1 MDLIKTVI
9 EGCQII
15 REIGRGTMGVV
26 YEARQTGL
34 DRLVAIKFLAPHLCE
49 DKEFCQR
56 FLREARAVAKL
67 NHHNVVQVHS
77 VGQVKSQLYM
87 ITELV
92 QGKSL
97 KELMAEQGPMTEQR
111 ALDIIRQ
118 VTSALMEA
126 ERQHIVHR
134 DIKPQN
140 IMVTQDGTVKVMDF
154 GLAKDLFQQELTMPG
169 MLMGTPCYMSPEQI
183 QGHEVD
189 HRSDIYSLGLVLFY
203 LLTGR
208 NAFSGKN
215 MAQVFNAH
223 LSGRLPDI
231 TNFRTDISDC
241 TKRLFERMADRNPGH
256 RPASNAQLIQEIQ
269 TCLDIFKTED
279 DSSLAGSTITR
290 SPAHTKRWGWIATVI
305 TLALISVMGAYQFKD
320 RLIIHIPWQ
329 QTIST
334 TADKPSNTPISLH
347 DYLTKGQALLKAHRF
362 DQALNTFKRAAK
374 QYPGEAEIAMWIQLA
389 LKAKASSI
397 RDAVLKDLS
406 DPPKLSVL
414 LLPYS
419 KFTFKN
425 QRGRWEGLNVE
436 ILEGFCKKYGL
447 EFRPVPVENFKKLIP
462 QLLNGPNDII
472 GAPFTITEARKAQI
486 AFSTPYFTNTEVLVI
501 QANAPITSIEDLE
514 GRTMGYLPGTT
525 LEKTTLSIRCK
536 RRIPFKDTNAM
547 AEALSRKKIDAFVDD
562 FSDALLLATAYR
574 DVAIG
579 PQMAQVEYYGFS
591 MKKGKLNLKNYID
604 KYIKE
609 IKSSGEYKR
618 IYGKYFQALSVTH
631 QPSQ

>member
-77 VGQVKSQLYM
+77 VGQVKGQLYM

-134 DIKPQN
+134 DLKPQN

-154 GLAKDLFQQELTMPG
+154 GLAKDLFQQELTIPG
-169 MLMGTPCYMSPEQI
+169 MLMGTPYYMSPEQI

-208 NAFSGKN
+208 NAFSGQN

-231 TNFRTDISDC
+231 TDFRTDISDC
-241 TKRLFERMADRNPGH
+241 TKRLFERMADRNPAH
-256 RPASNAQLIQEIQ
+256 RPASNAQLIQEVQ
-269 TCLDIFKTED
+269 VCLNVSKAGDAP
-279 DSSLAGSTITR
+279 SLAGSTITNH
-290 SPAHTKRWGWIATVI
+290 SVKTKRWRWIAAVMI
-305 TLALISVMGAYQFKD
+305 LVLMGVMGAYQFRG
-320 RLIIHIPWQ
+320 RLSLHIPWSKK
-329 QTIST
+329 IST
-334 TADKPSNTPISLH
+334 TAIRPSKPSMNLH
-347 DYLTKGQALLKAHRF
+347 DYLTRGQALLKAHRF
-362 DQALNTFKRAAK
+362 DQALNTFRRAAK
-374 QYPGEAEIAMWIQLA
+374 HYPGEAEIAMWIQLA
-389 LKAKASSI
+389 IKAKASSI

-406 DPPKLSVL
+406 DPPRLSVL

-436 ILEGFCKKYGL
+436 ILQGFCRKFGL
-447 EFRPVPVENFKKLIP
+447 EFRPVAVGNFEKLIP
-462 QLLNGPNDII
+462 RLLSGPNDII

-501 QANAPITSIEDLE
+501 QANAPITSIQDLE
-514 GRTMGYLPGTT
+514 GRTIGYLPGTT

-536 RRIPFKDTNAM
+536 RRIPFKDTDAM

-562 FSDALLLATAYR
+562 FSDALLLVTTYN
-574 DVAIG
+574 DLAIG
-579 PQMAQVEYYGFS
+579 PQMAQVEYYGFG
-591 MKKGKLNLKNYID
+591 MKKGRLSLKNYLD
-604 KYIKE
+604 NYITE
-609 IKSSGEYKR
+609 IKSSGEYRR
-618 IYGKYFQALSVTH
+618 IYGKYFQALSPTH
-631 QPSQ
+631 QPSH